1 MVFASIYGSSAS
13 NGYGSG
19 GSVNATCFSSGFA
32 TGFSSDCE
40 FDLGFLVSAS
50 NRPGTAPLT
59 PMTAAPK
66 MPVPAMNL
74 RRLMTAS
81 STLKRVRKRVDYT
94 AIPRRKVSPAPYCT
108 KNKVVGESPFAFHW
122 MRESAQRADS
132 AMTWSCEAQRRV
144 SNSLTR
150 SCAGVP
156 E

>member
-1 MVFASIYGSSAS
+1 MVLASIYGSSAS

-50 NRPGTAPLT
+50 NTPGTA
-59 PMTAAPK
+59 PMTAAPT

-81 STLKRVRKRVDYT
+81 STHYARQRGAWIIPLYRGGRYPPLATAPRKKWS
-94 AIPRRKVSPAPYCT
+94 ASLHRR
-108 KNKVVGESPFAFHW
+108 
-122 MRESAQRADS
+122 
-132 AMTWSCEAQRRV
+132 
-144 SNSLTR
+144 SLD
-150 SCAGVP
+150 AG
-156 E
+156 